1 VILYIYLVR
10 IASPK
15 VDRNKRE
22 PDDAGGV
29 HREADELGLVEVLGN
44 LARLDGVHRARGD
57 QQHVVHLRDE
67 EGRVVD
73 LTLQNHLGAVR
84 VKVTRPRRLHQK
96 PNRGKQHLEIKKL
109 FLAKYFIDKKHLLL

>member
-1 VILYIYLVR
+1 MKIYFLAILLIYLVR
-10 IASPK
+10 VASPK

-22 PDDAGGV
+22 PDDASCV

-67 EGRVVD
+67 EGSVVD
-73 LTLQNHLGAVR
+73 LALQNHLGAVG
-84 VKVTRPRRLHQK
+84 VKVTRPWWLHQK
-96 PNRGKQHLEIKKL
+96 PNRREKHLELTHKL
-109 FLAKYFIDKKHLLL
+109 FN